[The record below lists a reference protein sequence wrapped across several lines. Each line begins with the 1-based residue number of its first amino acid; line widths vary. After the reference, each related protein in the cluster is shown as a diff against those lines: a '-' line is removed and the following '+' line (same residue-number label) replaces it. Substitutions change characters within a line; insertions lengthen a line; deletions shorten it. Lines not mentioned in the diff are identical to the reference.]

1 MTHKITIQEALILTD
16 ELTVLIQKSMPLRAK
31 YNLNNLF
38 DSIKVE
44 KDKLNEFIKP
54 YFALDKF
61 GELNEETNQTVI
73 KKEHHEEYFKI
84 INEYL
89 SIEIEITFKSEF
101 DLFSQVVL
109 NENENFPTFYNLFN
123 A

>member
-31 YNLNNLF
+31 YHLNKLF
-38 DSIKVE
+38 DVVKVE

-73 KKEHHEEYFKI
+73 KKEHHEEYFSI

>member
-1 MTHKITIQEALILTD
+1 MTHKITIHEALILTD

-31 YNLNNLF
+31 YHLNKLF

-54 YFALDKF
+54 YFAIDKF

-73 KKEHHEEYFKI
+73 KKENHEEYFKI

>member
-1 MTHKITIQEALILTD
+1 MTHKITIQEALTLTN

-31 YNLNNLF
+31 YHLNKLY
-38 DSIKVE
+38 DVIKVE
-44 KDKLNEFIKP
+44 KEKLNEFINP
-54 YFALDKF
+54 YFDLDKF

-73 KKEHHEEYFKI
+73 KKEHHEEYFSI

>member
-1 MTHKITIQEALILTD
+1 MTHKITIQEALTLTN

-31 YNLNNLF
+31 YHLNKLY
-38 DSIKVE
+38 DVIKVE
-44 KDKLNEFIKP
+44 KEKLNEFIKP

-73 KKEHHEEYFKI
+73 KKEHHEEYFEI

-89 SIEIEITFKSEF
+89 SIEIEITFKSDF

>member
-1 MTHKITIQEALILTD
+1 MTHKITIQEALTLTN

-31 YNLNNLF
+31 YHLNKLF
-38 DSIKVE
+38 DVVKVE

-73 KKEHHEEYFKI
+73 KKEHHEEYFAI

-89 SIEIEITFKSEF
+89 SIEIEITFKSDF

>member
-1 MTHKITIQEALILTD
+1 MTHKITIQEALVLTD

-31 YNLNNLF
+31 YNLNKLY
-38 DSIKVE
+38 DVVKVE

-54 YFALDKF
+54 FFALDVF
-61 GELNEETNQTVI
+61 GELNAETNQTVI
-73 KKEHHEEYFKI
+73 KKEHHEEYFEH

-89 SIEIEITFKSEF
+89 QIEIEITFKCEF

>member
-31 YNLNNLF
+31 YNLNKLY
-38 DSIKVE
+38 DVVKVE

-73 KKEHHEEYFKI
+73 KKQHHEEYFGI

-109 NENENFPTFYNLFN
+109 NENENFPTFFNLFN

>member
-1 MTHKITIQEALILTD
+1 MTHKITIQEALTLTN

-31 YNLNNLF
+31 YHLNKLY
-38 DSIKVE
+38 DVIKVE
-44 KDKLNEFIKP
+44 KEKLNEFIKP
-54 YFALDKF
+54 YFDLDKF

-73 KKEHHEEYFKI
+73 KKEYHEEYFEI

-89 SIEIEITFKSEF
+89 SIEIEITFKSDF